1 MDPTLTGIVTCLNST
16 YLVVHG
22 TIKILNRCGFTVCFE
37 KVVDD
42 EIELG

>member
-1 MDPTLTGIVTCLNST
+1 MDPTLTGVITCLNST

-37 KVVDD
+37 KVVKAQVV
-42 EIELG
+42 L